1 MSAGRGEG
9 REETPFDALAARRV
23 LESKLREVDGFSVVR
38 LLEVQIRSVVV
49 AGRMNSVSAPTP
61 DAYARMRRT
70 DANTVWLSRK
80 PGRRFWMISP
90 D

>member
-9 REETPFDALAARRV
+9 REGTPFDALAARRV
-23 LESKLREVDGFSVVR
+23 LESKLREVDGFSVVQP
-38 LLEVQIRSVVV
+38 LVVQIRSVVI
-49 AGRMNSVSAPTP
+49 AGRTNRVSAPTS
-61 DAYARMRRT
+61 DAYARMRRI

-80 PGRRFWMISP
+80 PGRCSWMISP